1 LGSCALNSP
10 SFMPDVNYRIGAMSS
25 RREPIA
31 GRYTIEEV
39 ALAARN
45 RGMPLEALRHDVT
58 PAGLHYLLIHF
69 DIPAA
74 DAAAWRLQITGLVE
88 NPLSVGLEEIKSLP
102 AKRLRVTMECAG
114 NGRGQLS
121 PRYPSVP
128 WLEEGV
134 STADW
139 TGVPLRELLQRAQP
153 REGVREI
160 VFHGADRGFDAGVEH
175 NFARSLAA
183 AQAMREEVLVAYAM
197 NGAPLPPQHGAPLR
211 LVVPRWYGMAS
222 VKWLRS
228 IEAVD
233 RPFDGLQQARSY
245 HFRRTPGE
253 KGEPCTLMRVNSL
266 MAPPGIPDF
275 YTRKR
280 VLDAGPVAIMG
291 RAWSGAAPTARV
303 EFAVDGTWS
312 DAAVEPQQ
320 GIHSWQKWQA
330 TWIATPGEHEL
341 ACRASDAAGNTQPL
355 EPPWDLSGFG
365 NNGVQRIHVT
375 VRP

>member
-1 LGSCALNSP
+1 
-10 SFMPDVNYRIGAMSS
+10 MPT
-25 RREPIA
+25 RRPPIA
-31 GRYTIEEV
+31 GRYTAEEL

-45 RGMPLEALRHDVT
+45 HGMPLEALRHDVT
-58 PAGLHYLLIHF
+58 PLGLHYLLVHF
-69 DIPAA
+69 DIP
-74 DAAAWRLQITGLVE
+74 DANDSSWKLEIGGLVDK
-88 NPLSVGLEEIKSLP
+88 PCAFSPADLRALP
-102 AKRLRVTMECAG
+102 ARTLRVTLECAG

-139 TGVPLRELLQRAQP
+139 TGAVLKDVLEQASLQKSASEL
-153 REGVREI
+153 

-175 NFARSLAA
+175 NFARSLPLAHA
-183 AQAMREEVLVAYAM
+183 LRDEVLVAYAM

-222 VKWLRS
+222 VKWLRA

-245 HFRRTPGE
+245 HFRRVAGE
-253 KGEPCTLMRVNSL
+253 QGEPCTLMRVNSL

-275 YTRKR
+275 YTRR
-280 VLDAGPVAIMG
+280 RIVNAGEIAIVG
-291 RAWSGAAPTARV
+291 RAWSGVAPIARV
-303 EFAVDGTWS
+303 ELGVDGAWQ
-312 DAAVEPQQ
+312 DAALDAARV
-320 GIHSWQKWQA
+320 HSWTGWHARWRA
-330 TWIATPGEHEL
+330 TAGEHEL
-341 ACRASDAAGNTQPL
+341 ACRATDSAGNIQPL

-365 NNGVQRIHVT
+365 NNGVQRIRVT